1 MVWGEPGIETNLMP
15 LWFAPWRSY
24 RCRHRKCKSCR
35 RRSTWG
41 PNVGCPWTIT
51 GPWNQFFCVCA
62 CSIIQ
67 SFSHSLIG
75 LSYVY
80 IALLKNTCSYIH
92 CVYIYMHI
100 QSYTYMHTICLI
112 DRFPILEGSSKWPVK
127 GRSSICPCPTELWA
141 PVVDRSSEFTN
152 LIDHPSIVGI
162 YGWLCCPTENRTVE
176 PTRKGVWSPCSFE
189 TAII

>member
-1 MVWGEPGIETNLMP
+1 MRWTRDRNEPDAAVVCP
-15 LWFAPWRSY
+15 LKELQMQAQKMQELQATEYMGTQRWVPMD
-24 RCRHRKCKSCR
+24 HH
-35 RRSTWG
+35 G
-41 PNVGCPWTIT
+41 PMEPI
-51 GPWNQFFCVCA
+51 CVCVRV
-62 CSIIQ
+62 Q
-67 SFSHSLIG
+67 SFNHSAIAWL
-75 LSYVY
+75 VCHMY
-80 IALLKNTCSYIH
+80 ILLYWKTH
-92 CVYIYMHI
+92 ARTFTVYIYMHI

-189 TAII
+189 TAIIHS